1 VFIVALAIFVL
12 RGIWLIPKMWRAIGA
27 LLTRIAKLFGKGT
40 KAPPLEGVKVTFGR
54 ESIEG

>member
-1 VFIVALAIFVL
+1 VFIVGFEIFAL
-12 RGIWLIPKMWRAIGA
+12 RGIWLIPKLWRAIRA
-27 LLTRIAKLFGKGT
+27 PFTRIAKLFGKGT